1 MPTIDSETIDF
12 VSAILKKER
21 VFTLQRLLSLLDCSR
36 RTAQTK
42 LSQWKT
48 LTSYNH
54 NSKYYTFPEIP
65 KFNINGLWCY
75 KNIAFSKHGNLKKT
89 IIHLVNSSEAGL
101 TGKELSAL
109 LGIPPQN
116 FVHHFKN
123 CPGIC
128 REKHGGLYIHFSDQ
142 AGRYQQQMKNQLV
155 ACRPA
160 AKDTIAEGDA
170 IMILVAILNHH
181 MISLKDRSVRYT
193 ALRFMFRK
201 HGRRL
206 LSPWIS
212 VPLKPRKQYCSA
224 LKTKQFSTQ
233 RSYAGSYL
241 KGAPLVLT

>member
-1 MPTIDSETIDF
+1 MLLTISYDAQRGGGMPTIDSETIDF
-12 VSAILKKER
+12 VSATLKKER

-42 LSQWKT
+42 LSHWKT

-101 TGKELSAL
+101 TGKELGAL

-142 AGRYQQQMKNQLV
+142 AGRYQQQVKNQLV
-155 ACRPA
+155 ACRPV
-160 AKDTIAEGDA
+160 AKDTISEGDA
-170 IMILVAILNHH
+170 IMILVAFLNHH
-181 MISLKDRSVRYT
+181 MISPKEII
-193 ALRFMFRK
+193 ALPGVNKRGISELAIQNFLQS
-201 HGRRL
+201 HGLVKKIRIQ
-206 LSPWIS
+206 S
-212 VPLKPRKQYCSA
+212 
-224 LKTKQFSTQ
+224 LKT
-233 RSYAGSYL
+233 A
-241 KGAPLVLT
+241 